1 MEFKTSGLDE
11 KYPVIDSMMENKT
24 DEKYPELDPITEN
37 GTSGLNEKY
46 PELDP
51 ITENG
56 TSGLNE
62 KYPELDSITENGT
75 SGLDEKYP
83 GLDRFSDL
91 DELMEKARRRR
102 VTPHTQ
108 EYRHQYRDKY
118 SNWYYYRNSSS
129 YIIRH

>member
-1 MEFKTSGLDE
+1 MNKDPIMEYKTSGLDE
-11 KYPVIDSMMENKT
+11 KYPVSDPMMENKT
-24 DEKYPELDPITEN
+24 D
-37 GTSGLNEKY
+37 EKY